1 MWNQSITNI
10 GVKWLNKTPKIKV
23 TDNTRLVV
31 IDMLKG
37 NYTKN
42 AIQYWQEAAL
52 LLGLGEYLKYK
63 GKDERV
69 EKEIKRFLKRKFD
82 QNGQWIQK
90 PEHVDAAILAYSIL
104 KLDFINPDQYKP
116 ALDYTWELIKDHI
129 GEDGT
134 VGYRKSMQN
143 YRYVDTI
150 GFICPFLVSY
160 GIKYNNDEC
169 IDLAVKQIQEY
180 EQYGM
185 LEKHHIPCHAY
196 NIETKAPLGL
206 YGWGRGL
213 VGMQLVLSILG
224 MSCLKII
231 NIRLY

>member
-1 MWNQSITNI
+1 MQ
-10 GVKWLNKTPKIKV
+10 L
-23 TDNTRLVV
+23 
-31 IDMLKG
+31 
-37 NYTKN
+37 Y
-42 AIQYWQEAAL
+42 L
-52 LLGLGEYLKYK
+52 L
-63 GKDERV
+63 
-69 EKEIKRFLKRKFD
+69 
-82 QNGQWIQK
+82 
-90 PEHVDAAILAYSIL
+90 ILLL
-104 KLDFINPDQYKP
+104 KLDFINPDQYKH

-185 LEKHHIPCHAY
+185 LEKHNIPSHAY

-213 VGMQLVLSILG
+213 GWYAIGLIDTWNELPQNNKYKTVLELSVKKFANSIFKVSTRQWSMELD
-224 MSCLKII
+224 CNKK
-231 NIRLY
+231 